1 MATIRGG
8 SGLERHLGRIADQL
22 AKGSAVRMGF
32 LEDATYP
39 AAMKNARRLMKGL
52 DVLNSGG
59 PMKPGAKPRNL
70 RNYNKRRKAF
80 MGPPAP
86 APTLHVAQV
95 AWWMNFGNARVP
107 PRPFFTNMIAHES
120 PTWGRQLG
128 AALVAAK
135 YDGRKALTVMGTA
148 MKDALVKSIVDWPAD
163 NAPLT
168 VAIKGFNKG
177 LIDSGVMQRAPDFE
191 VTE

>member
-1 MATIRGG
+1 MASIRGG
-8 SGLERHLGRIADQL
+8 DGLSRHLGKIADHL
-22 AKGSAVRMGF
+22 AKANSVRMGF
-32 LEDATYP
+32 LEGATYP

-52 DVLNSGG
+52 DTLNSGG

-70 RNYNKRRKAF
+70 RDYNKRRKAF

-107 PRPFFTNMIAHES
+107 PRPFFTNMIAAGS
-120 PTWGRQLG
+120 PQWGKQL
-128 AALVAAK
+128 AAYL
-135 YDGRKALTVMGTA
+135 KASNYNTHKAFTLMGTG
-148 MKDALVKSIVDWPAD
+148 MKDALVKAIVDWPAD

-177 LIDSGVMQRAPDFE
+177 LIDRGIMQRSVDFE
-191 VTE
+191 VVK